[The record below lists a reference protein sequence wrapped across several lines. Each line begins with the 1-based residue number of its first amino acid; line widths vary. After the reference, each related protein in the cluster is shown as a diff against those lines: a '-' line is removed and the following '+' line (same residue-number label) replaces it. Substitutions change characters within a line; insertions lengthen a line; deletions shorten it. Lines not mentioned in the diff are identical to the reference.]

1 MPPYRLAKARHWQ
14 TYAFGS
20 EPRRVVG
27 AIANPKDTKPSRAS
41 PTEKTREEGRYL
53 ARPRVTLGAL
63 VWTVYVL
70 RCKTGELYTGC
81 TTDLERRVREHNSGA
96 GSKFTRSRL
105 PVDVVYKEELGGRSE
120 ALRRERAI
128 KAMRRSEKLLL
139 VGHAALATSA

>member
-1 MPPYRLAKARHWQ
+1 MVGSRPSAALYRLATAV
-14 TYAFGS
+14 TDP
-20 EPRRVVG
+20 EDV
-27 AIANPKDTKPSRAS
+27 
-41 PTEKTREEGRYL
+41 EEGRYL
-53 ARPRVTLGAL
+53 SPPDGLLGL
-63 VWTVYVL
+63 GWTVYVL
-70 RCKTGELYTGC
+70 RCRTGELYTGC

-105 PVDVVYKEELGGRSE
+105 PVDVVYKEELAGRSE